1 MDELKS
7 VKDESK
13 SLKNEQRWLHKD
25 VRRRRSFHCLYAA
38 HNLFMAEI
46 HSRDTQKTSLQDA
59 EKTSALINIFID
71 DINEKTTPYQ
81 FMNSPEEEANKA
93 IESFEIYRMLINA
106 WPEYKRVIEG
116 FSRWYIGSNAETAM
130 IKCNYP
136 YIEHIA
142 TILLLKDSNR
152 INDKEYC
159 EMINSF
165 KNYKHP
171 FFDYHPELIK
181 RSFVQVM
188 QKVDEIT
195 RKIEKRSKPNSVLK
209 VVTKKE

>member
-7 VKDESK
+7 IKDELK
-13 SLKNEQRWLHKD
+13 SLKDKQKWLHKD
-25 VRRRRSFHCLYAA
+25 VRRRRSFHCLYAV

-46 HSRDTQKTSLQDA
+46 HSRDTKKTSLQDA

-116 FSRWYIGSNAETAM
+116 FSRWYIVSNAETAM

-142 TILLLKDSNR
+142 TILLLKDMKTSHIKNCIAMIIR
-152 INDKEYC
+152 NDWRKQWKE
-159 EMINSF
+159 
-165 KNYKHP
+165 P
-171 FFDYHPELIK
+171 LEL
-181 RSFVQVM
+181 
-188 QKVDEIT
+188 E
-195 RKIEKRSKPNSVLK
+195 LK
-209 VVTKKE
+209 SRELFPTY